1 MKPLYFSAYILLFLF
16 VLSCSKEVSEDYSK
30 TKIIGHGGA
39 GFPSTVNP
47 YPTNS
52 FISIQKAIE
61 GYGIDGV
68 DVDIQMDSEN
78 NLWLFHDDLLE
89 ISTNC
94 NGCLYD
100 NKSEY
105 IENCRYK
112 NLIGSELTAR
122 EKLVQLES
130 LLEHYYSRQD
140 KPLIFLDIKLNDCFE
155 ADEMSLALM
164 NIIEQYDAYTWTQVN
179 CTSEDFLIKFRE
191 YSGSFEII
199 YQTIDIDDGIA
210 KCIDNNFD
218 GITSHTDNITKE
230 LVDQCHQSGLSVTI
244 YGVGSKKDITEAL
257 DKNPDQLI
265 TDNIELTLNLMNR

>member
-1 MKPLYFSAYILLFLF
+1 MKPLYFSAYILFFLF
-16 VLSCSKEVSEDYSK
+16 VLSCSKEESVDYSK

-39 GFPSTVNP
+39 GFPSTINP

-89 ISTNC
+89 FSTNC

-112 NLIGSELTAR
+112 NLVGSELTAR

-140 KPLIFLDIKLNDCFE
+140 KPLIYLDIKLNDCFE
-155 ADEMSLALM
+155 ADGLSLELL
-164 NIIEQYDAYTWTQVN
+164 NLIENYDAFEWTQIN
-179 CTSEDFLIKFRE
+179 CASEDFLKQLRE
-191 YSGSFEII
+191 YSNSFEII
-199 YQTIDIDDGIA
+199 LQTIDIEDGILQ
-210 KCIDNNFD
+210 CQNNNFD

-230 LVDQCHQSGLSVTI
+230 LVDQCHQSDLTVTI
-244 YGVGSKKDITEAL
+244 YGVGSKKDITDAL
-257 DKNPDQLI
+257 NKNPDQLI
-265 TDNIELTLNLMNR
+265 TDNIELTLNLVNQ

>member
-257 DKNPDQLI
+257 DKNPDLLI
-265 TDNIELTLNLMNR
+265 TDNIELTLNLVNR